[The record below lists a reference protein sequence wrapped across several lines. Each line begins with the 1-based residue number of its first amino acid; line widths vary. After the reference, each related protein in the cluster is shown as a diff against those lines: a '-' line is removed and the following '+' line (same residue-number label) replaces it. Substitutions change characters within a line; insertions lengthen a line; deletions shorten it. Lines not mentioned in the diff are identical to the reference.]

1 MASAI
6 EDSEESR
13 LLVTRP
19 EKTAVVTME
28 VDSTSSARSST
39 LEDDDLDSLGG
50 SRGVLALD
58 NTDAA
63 DGISSEKRDDHLH
76 ELRFSELLRRSREED
91 LSSVEATNCMYR
103 AGYDKHGRA
112 VIVFIGKWFKQSQFD
127 LDKALLYLIKTV
139 DPVASHD
146 YVVMYFHTRTSNDNI
161 PSYWWIKEVYSSLPY
176 RYKKHLK
183 AFFVI
188 HPTMWTKM
196 TTWWFS
202 SFMAPAIKN
211 KIHNVSAITQLNSV
225 VDEQS
230 LSLPMFI
237 TEQDMVFNGIR
248 YYKP

>member
-1 MASAI
+1 MNMASAA

-13 LLVTRP
+13 LLVADRI

-28 VDSTSSARSST
+28 LDSASSARSSSARSST
-39 LEDDDLDSLGG
+39 LEDVDVDPSL
-50 SRGVLALD
+50 LD
-58 NTDAA
+58 NNDLAA
-63 DGISSEKRDDHLH
+63 DRDDPLH
-76 ELRFSELLRRSREED
+76 QLRFSQLLQRSREED
-91 LSSVEATNCMYR
+91 LAAVEATNCIYR

-112 VIVFIGKWFKQSQFD
+112 VVVFVGKWFKQKTLD

-139 DPVASHD
+139 EPVASHD
-146 YVVMYFHTRTSNDNI
+146 YVVMYFHTRTSGENI
-161 PSYWWIKEVYSSLPY
+161 PSYWWIKEVYNALPY

-183 AFFVI
+183 SFYVV

-202 SFMAPAIKN
+202 TFMAPAIKN
-211 KIHNVSAITQLNSV
+211 KIHNVHAITALASV
-225 VDEQS
+225 VDEAA

-237 TEQDMVFNGIR
+237 TEQDMVLNGIR